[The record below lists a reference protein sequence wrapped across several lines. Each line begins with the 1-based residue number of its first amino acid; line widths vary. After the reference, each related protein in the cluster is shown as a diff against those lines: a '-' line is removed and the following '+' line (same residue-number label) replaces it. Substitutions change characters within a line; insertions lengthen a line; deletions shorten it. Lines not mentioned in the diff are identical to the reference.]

1 MHTYLL
7 SHGLELGIHK
17 VMRVEILGLESNEL
31 LVWILKAIHN
41 HRTIHALC
49 SCVREHDAM

>member
-41 HRTIHALC
+41 HRTIHVLC